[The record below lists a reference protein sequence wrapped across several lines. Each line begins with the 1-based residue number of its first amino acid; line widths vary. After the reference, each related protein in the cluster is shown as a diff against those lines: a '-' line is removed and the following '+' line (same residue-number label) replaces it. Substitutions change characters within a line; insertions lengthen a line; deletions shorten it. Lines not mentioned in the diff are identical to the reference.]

1 MKQNLQKLQSAI
13 LTVQKTLS
21 NVATATLPPPLPPKP
36 EPKSEQQQ
44 RFYPRASHQQ
54 ETRIAFIPPRKA
66 KIDFP
71 QYEPISP

>member
-1 MKQNLQKLQSAI
+1 MKQHLKELHTTI
-13 LTVQKTLS
+13 LGIQKTLS

-36 EPKSEQQQ
+36 ELKTEQQQ
-44 RFYPRASHQQ
+44 TYSRVTDHQ

-66 KIDFP
+66 TIQFP

>member
-1 MKQNLQKLQSAI
+1 MKQHLKELHTAI
-13 LTVQKTLS
+13 LGVQKTLS

-36 EPKSEQQQ
+36 ELKSEQQQ
-44 RFYPRASHQQ
+44 QTYSRTNEQQ

-66 KIDFP
+66 TIHFP

>member
-1 MKQNLQKLQSAI
+1 LKQNLHELHTAI

-36 EPKSEQQQ
+36 EPKSEQPQ
-44 RFYPRASHQQ
+44 RFHTRASHQQ